1 MTVIQDLDNREVS
14 HEFLTTLLDAYVERQ
29 GLGAMPKADL
39 DALILHLY
47 VTHTGMQEADPY
59 TLAKK
64 FKIKES
70 RVKTLL
76 ETAWVK
82 FVDRPD
88 SEVWTDIIQAL
99 SMVVIERESL
109 EKAEVRFKLQNP
121 GHMLYIRKEVRDL
134 HGTATYSSAAER
146 VVIPLETFN
155 RLLDSVFIN
164 IFQQGEAVVPHI
176 RAVYVRIRDLLGEEA
191 PNLLEEQQTS
201 KLGKVLEKGSQLAGI
216 GNLILSSFS
225 G

>member
-1 MTVIQDLDNREVS
+1 MSVIDDLDDQAVS

-47 VTHTGMQEADPY
+47 VTHTGMKEADPY
-59 TLAKK
+59 ILAKK

-82 FVDRPD
+82 FVDRSD
-88 SEVWTDIIQAL
+88 SDVWTEILQAL
-99 SMVVIERESL
+99 SIVVIERESL
-109 EKAEVRFKLQNP
+109 EKGEVRFKLQNP

-155 RLLDSVFIN
+155 RLLERVFVNIYHQDSS
-164 IFQQGEAVVPHI
+164 VVPRI
-176 RAVYVRIRDLLGEEA
+176 RAIYVRIHDLLGEEA
-191 PNLLEEQQTS
+191 PNLEEQQSS
-201 KLGKVLEKGSQLAGI
+201 KLGIILEKGSQLTGI
-216 GNLILSSFS
+216 GQVIFKAFTL
-225 G
+225 